1 MKVKNTKIIYRISR
15 GSVKE
20 GALNNI
26 REVELIETKGGFTT
40 RQSRRVSGLDEPDV
54 RFDLVVYSESKSTA
68 KVDRLCRKIRK
79 AIEEYNGRKTDEKER
94 KQ

>member
-1 MKVKNTKIIYRISR
+1 MKVKNIKRIYRISR
-15 GSVKE
+15 GSIKE
-20 GALNNI
+20 DAQNNV
-26 REVELIETKGGFTT
+26 REVEVIETQGGFNT
-40 RQSRRVSGLDEPDV
+40 RQSRRISGLDEPDI
-54 RFDLVVYSESKSTA
+54 RFDLVVYSESKDTK